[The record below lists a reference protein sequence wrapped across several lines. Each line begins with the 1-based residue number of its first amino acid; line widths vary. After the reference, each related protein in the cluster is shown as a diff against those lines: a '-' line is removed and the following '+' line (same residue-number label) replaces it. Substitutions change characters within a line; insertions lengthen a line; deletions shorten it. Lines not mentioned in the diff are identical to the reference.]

1 MPIAQG
7 VSPPS
12 VREHARL
19 ADLLKSKQAQV
30 IHDVGLA
37 STAETIGCVD
47 KALGLVQ
54 AKLPRMQRFLV
65 HGRPI

>member
-37 STAETIGCVD
+37 STTETVGCVD
-47 KALGLVQ
+47 T
-54 AKLPRMQRFLV
+54 PST
-65 HGRPI
+65 